1 MAARAPVLS
10 DERRFFG
17 IERRTIVPALVV
29 LGLAAVMSLV
39 LPSIDSEASYRDQVH
54 KGDIAEIADGITLV
68 PASGWDLARER
79 WSARRGLPSLA
90 RQRPSSF
97 TAV

>member
-1 MAARAPVLS
+1 MAVRATGHS
-10 DERRFFG
+10 NERRSLG
-17 IERRTIVPALVV
+17 MDRRTIAPALLV
-29 LGLAAVMSLV
+29 LALAVVMSIV
-39 LPSIDSEASYRDQVH
+39 LATVDSETAYRDQLH
-54 KGDIAEIADGITLV
+54 QGDIAEIADGITLV

-79 WSARRGLPSLA
+79 WSARRGLPSAA